1 MAWQATGTPQ
11 PNFHVPCLL
20 SVRCA
25 SMLQSSRLP
34 DPRLSVFWRDRLFF
48 VQNRM
53 RSARVT
59 AASFLRRTD
68 ENTRLSVF
76 LVFSSQFV
84 ISDGGIFHEAMHGFG
99 GCDLLCLMLS
109 AQQ

>member
-1 MAWQATGTPQ
+1 
-11 PNFHVPCLL
+11 
-20 SVRCA
+20 
-25 SMLQSSRLP
+25 MLQSSRLP

-68 ENTRLSVF
+68 GNTRLSVSGF
-76 LVFSSQFV
+76 QFPV
-84 ISDGGIFHEAMHGFG
+84 CHFRWRNIS
-99 GCDLLCLMLS
+99 
-109 AQQ
+109 